1 MLCACAG
8 KAVVFHAATAAVAV
22 HNARSEA
29 IMTAVNVDGTR
40 HVIQACQQQ
49 RVPKLVYIS
58 SASVVWEGRDLL
70 DVDET
75 APYALSYQD
84 FYGKTK
90 VRAAIP
96 DIAVC
101 GLQRWAGMLGPEQA
115 YAMASTCS
123 TLPASSHRLYPC
135 HM

>member
-1 MLCACAG
+1 M
-8 KAVVFHAATAAVAV
+8 AV

-40 HVIQACQQQ
+40 HVIQACQRQ

-90 VRAAIP
+90 VSGSC
-96 DIAVC
+96 C
-101 GLQRWAGMLGPEQA
+101 GLACDPWLGSGGPIGALRAQ
-115 YAMASTCS
+115 
-123 TLPASSHRLYPC
+123 LPGLGDAKIRRC
-135 HM
+135 EC